1 MEVHPD
7 TPVRSFMDDPNIEW
21 RTSKPGFDHIDAKYL
36 SERTRNHLKGSLE
49 KTVENLVK
57 TWEMECSHKTNP
69 KDWGSVDVEKYHIST
84 NGGPRKDL
92 AETIR
97 RGNYNMTMEQ
107 SPLLDVSK
115 ETWESSHNLFR
126 DAFPGGFAWELIDLF
141 SGPPKVTFT
150 WRHWADWTGEFRG
163 NAPTG
168 QRIEMF
174 GMCVAKVNEQLKVTD
189 LEVYFDPNPMLAQ
202 LMSVR
207 CPAHK

>member
-1 MEVHPD
+1 
-7 TPVRSFMDDPNIEW
+7 
-21 RTSKPGFDHIDAKYL
+21 
-36 SERTRNHLKGSLE
+36 
-49 KTVENLVK
+49 
-57 TWEMECSHKTNP
+57 
-69 KDWGSVDVEKYHIST
+69 
-84 NGGPRKDL
+84 
-92 AETIR
+92 
-97 RGNYNMTMEQ
+97 
-107 SPLLDVSK
+107 
-115 ETWESSHNLFR
+115 
-126 DAFPGGFAWELIDLF
+126 
-141 SGPPKVTFT
+141 VTFT